1 VPTPGFGGGNTTVR
15 RISRRLIT
23 IRLSYLTRIGTS
35 WLLLFVILIV
45 TTITIPNSVG
55 AQDERVTVRLDGRAV
70 FRVSAVDNTNVS
82 ERAKQIERRMNR
94 LLENPTAISP
104 LRIETSKNNQER
116 IITSA

>member
-1 VPTPGFGGGNTTVR
+1 
-15 RISRRLIT
+15 
-23 IRLSYLTRIGTS
+23 
-35 WLLLFVILIV
+35 
-45 TTITIPNSVG
+45 
-55 AQDERVTVRLDGRAV
+55 V